1 MGSEITRTQLAN
13 GLTVLLKEM
22 HHAPVAT
29 FMVWYRVGSRN
40 ELPGHTGVSHWVEH
54 MMFKGTPQFPSD
66 AMERM
71 ISREGGYW
79 NAFTWLDYTAYYE
92 TMPSN
97 RIDLALRLEA
107 DRMSNTI
114 MTAEEVES
122 ERTVILSERAM
133 YENQPRFL
141 LDEEL
146 TAAAF
151 RVHPY
156 HHEVI
161 GDTVD
166 LKTMSRETLY
176 DHYRRHYA
184 PTNAI
189 AVAVGDFNPADM
201 LARIEELFGAI
212 PAGEA
217 TAAVRREEPPP
228 AGERRVIVNGPGDTA
243 YLTVA
248 YHVPGA
254 AHPDYPALSLLNAAF
269 AGGSS
274 LGMFGGGGSNRSS
287 RLYKA
292 LVSTELAA
300 GAYGSLTPT
309 IDPFLYSISAVVRAG
324 RTLAEVEAALEAEL
338 TRLAAEPITAAELAK
353 ALKRARAQFI
363 MAGESISGQAQLI
376 GASEATTGD
385 YHWFDTVL
393 ERLNSVTL
401 EDIERVR
408 RQYLQRRNRVVGW
421 YEPEGI
427 RPIEGQAPGSTGAG

>member
-1 MGSEITRTQLAN
+1 
-13 GLTVLLKEM
+13 
-22 HHAPVAT
+22 
-29 FMVWYRVGSRN
+29 
-40 ELPGHTGVSHWVEH
+40 
-54 MMFKGTPQFPSD
+54 
-66 AMERM
+66 
-71 ISREGGYW
+71 
-79 NAFTWLDYTAYYE
+79 
-92 TMPSN
+92 
-97 RIDLALRLEA
+97 
-107 DRMSNTI
+107 
-114 MTAEEVES
+114 
-122 ERTVILSERAM
+122 M

-161 GDTVD
+161 GDAVD

-184 PTNAI
+184 PANAI
-189 AVAVGDFNPADM
+189 AVAVGDFNTPDM
-201 LARIEELFGAI
+201 LARIDELFGAI
-212 PAGEA
+212 PPGEA
-217 TAAVRREEPPP
+217 TTPVLREEPPP

-248 YHVPGA
+248 YRVPGA

-274 LGMFGGGGSNRSS
+274 LGMFAGGGSNRSS

-300 GAYGSLTPT
+300 GAYGSLAPT

-338 TRLAAEPITAAELAK
+338 ERLAAEPITPAELAK

-376 GASEATTGD
+376 GAAEATTGD
-385 YHWFDTVL
+385 FHWFDTVL

-408 RQYLQRRNRVVGW
+408 SQYLQRRQRVVGW
-421 YEPEGI
+421 YDPEGTTANDT
-427 RPIEGQAPGSTGAG
+427 PAGADEEE

>member
-1 MGSEITRTQLAN
+1 M
-13 GLTVLLKEM
+13 TVLLKEM

-54 MMFKGTPQFPSD
+54 MMFKGTPQFPGEV
-66 AMERM
+66 MERM

-97 RIDLALRLEA
+97 RIDLALRMEA

-114 MTAEEVES
+114 MAAAEVES

-166 LKTMSRETLY
+166 LKTMSRDTLY
-176 DHYRRHYA
+176 NHYRRHYA
-184 PTNAI
+184 PANAI
-189 AVAVGDFNPADM
+189 AVVVGDFVTADM
-201 LARIEELFGAI
+201 LARIEELFGAT

-217 TAAVRREEPPP
+217 TPPVQREEP
-228 AGERRVIVNGPGDTA
+228 AQSGERRVIVNGPGDTA

-274 LGMFGGGGSNRSS
+274 LGMFAGGGSNRSS

-300 GAYGSLTPT
+300 GAYGGLTPT

-338 TRLAAEPITAAELAK
+338 TRLAAEPITEAELAK

-376 GASEATTGD
+376 GAAEATTGD

-393 ERLNSVTL
+393 QRLDTVTL
-401 EDIERVR
+401 DDIERVR
-408 RQYLQRRNRVVGW
+408 GLYLQRRNRIVGW
-421 YEPEGI
+421 YEPD
-427 RPIEGQAPGSTGAG
+427 GSHGGANGSDEEE

>member
-1 MGSEITRTQLAN
+1 
-13 GLTVLLKEM
+13 
-22 HHAPVAT
+22 
-29 FMVWYRVGSRN
+29 
-40 ELPGHTGVSHWVEH
+40 
-54 MMFKGTPQFPSD
+54 
-66 AMERM
+66 MERM

-97 RIDLALRLEA
+97 RIDLALRMEA

-114 MTAEEVES
+114 MAAAEVES

-166 LKTMSRETLY
+166 LKSMSRDTLY
-176 DHYRRHYA
+176 NHYRRHYA
-184 PTNAI
+184 PANAI
-189 AVAVGDFNPADM
+189 AVVVGDFVTADM
-201 LARIEELFGAI
+201 LARVEELFGAT

-217 TAAVRREEPPP
+217 TPPVRREEPPQS
-228 AGERRVIVNGPGDTA
+228 GERRVIVNGPGDTA

-274 LGMFGGGGSNRSS
+274 LGMFAGGGSNRSS

-300 GAYGSLTPT
+300 GAYGGLTPT

-338 TRLAAEPITAAELAK
+338 ARLAAEPITEAELAK

-376 GASEATTGD
+376 GAAEATTGD

-393 ERLNSVTL
+393 QRLDAVTL
-401 EDIERVR
+401 DDIERVR
-408 RQYLQRRNRVVGW
+408 GLYLHRRNRIVGW
-421 YEPEGI
+421 YEPD
-427 RPIEGQAPGSTGAG
+427 GSQGGAAGANDSGEEE